1 MLRRRDAI
9 TAGRQPESQTLER
22 FNTVM
27 EVIELSESEAK
38 QYVLDSIEQCREA
51 LSTLD
56 SAGNSS
62 LDKHRKGIEE
72 VVELLEGLKE
82 KVFLKTKKAMTP
94 AYLVLEASRTVADHV
109 EEMADA
115 DEDALR
121 EFSDAVNHLK
131 DKTTTLQGASKSHS
145 VIIT

>member
-1 MLRRRDAI
+1 
-9 TAGRQPESQTLER
+9 
-22 FNTVM
+22 
-27 EVIELSESEAK
+27 LSESEAK

-51 LSTLD
+51 LSALD

-72 VVELLEGLKE
+72 VVELLEGLRE

-94 AYLVLEASRTVADHV
+94 AYMVLEASRAVADQV
-109 EEMADA
+109 EELADA
-115 DEDALR
+115 DDDALK
-121 EFSDAVNHLK
+121 EFGDAVSQLK
-131 DKTTTLQGASKSHS
+131 EKTTTLQGASKSHS